1 MMRRPNLLLY
11 FAPLLV
17 AFPASTALSP
27 YSAPTVLSQQA
38 RPQDPQRAAQEPG
51 ALKLETTL
59 VTVPV
64 VASDKNGNYIPD
76 LKKEDFTISED
87 GVNQEIAFFAAVKEP
102 FNVVLMLDMS
112 ASTGDEHRQI
122 QKAARDFVDQLEPAD
137 SVKVIS
143 FDDEVRDLCEFTND
157 RTALKKVIDQTQPG
171 QGTKLYDAVHAA
183 LAALARL
190 EGRKAIVLFTD
201 GVDMKSDFNAFDDN
215 VKELEESGV
224 IFYPIRYDTREE
236 TERLVRGQ
244 QEQQRVG
251 KIPDLGRRLPP
262 SSSPPTVPGD
272 TSIPRLPPIV
282 PPLTLPPPT
291 TGPPPRD
298 RYPGGQGYPTGTPS
312 DNYPDRRPG
321 PATKDSTTVWLDRL
335 YAMADSYLKSLAEA
349 SGGRLVR
356 ADRLISLPAAFQQ
369 IAAELRTQYA
379 IGYYPSRISRDARFH
394 KIKVRSTRKGAIIRA
409 RPGYRAPSA

>member
-1 MMRRPNLLLY
+1 
-11 FAPLLV
+11 V
-17 AFPASTALSP
+17 
-27 YSAPTVLSQQA
+27 
-38 RPQDPQRAAQEPG
+38 
-51 ALKLETTL
+51 KLETTL

-112 ASTGDEHRQI
+112 ASTGDEHREI

-137 SVKVIS
+137 RVKVIS
-143 FDDEVRDLCEFTND
+143 FDDQVRDLGDFTSD
-157 RTALKKVIDQTQPG
+157 RTALKQEIDATKPG
-171 QGTKLYDAVHAA
+171 QGTKLYDAVHVA
-183 LAALARL
+183 LAALARI
-190 EGRKAIVLFTD
+190 EGRKAVVLFTD
-201 GVDMKSDFNAFDDN
+201 GVDMQSDTYASDDN
-215 VKELEESGV
+215 LKELEESGV

-236 TERLVRGQ
+236 TERLVRQ
-244 QEQQRVG
+244 QQRQQRAG

-262 SSSPPTVPGD
+262 TSSPPTVPGD
-272 TSIPRLPPIV
+272 TRVPQLPPII

-291 TGPPPRD
+291 TGPLPRD
-298 RYPGGQGYPTGTPS
+298 RYPGTQGYPPGSPG

-321 PATKDSTTVWLDRL
+321 PATKDSTTVWLDGL
-335 YAMADSYLKSLAEA
+335 YALADGYLKNLADA

-379 IGYYPSRISRDARFH
+379 IGYYPSRSSRDTRFH

-409 RPGYRAPSA
+409 RPGYRATPGTWNSGAPPPGANRGSALRLFRAQSPTAGLRKTDPRDRAHSLH